1 MITRDSTCED
11 KTSARTAKFLT
22 SLFDNDCHVMSEQW
36 NSCPH
41 CLKLLSHGVS
51 RVMYRM
57 VQTLPKQSIS
67 CPSSSIIR
75 SRDVKT
81 ASIPYSLLAVWGMPF
96 WGPRT
101 PFSAE
106 NGVGGP
112 QKFFTDLNQNSTSN
126 IKWRILVIK
135 IMSKTACKNIKNWS
149 SYF

>member
-51 RVMYRM
+51 PVVKRM

-67 CPSSSIIR
+67 CPSWSIMSVTWCQNSATLPNRITVGGLG
-75 SRDVKT
+75 D
-81 ASIPYSLLAVWGMPF
+81 AF
-96 WGPRT
+96 WGFFGHKMAKIT
-101 PFSAE
+101 PINLKIGLSI
-106 NGVGGP
+106 NLDINDG
-112 QKFFTDLNQNSTSN
+112 QNKNQ
-126 IKWRILVIK
+126 VH
-135 IMSKTACKNIKNWS
+135 M
-149 SYF
+149 Y